1 MRKSNKEGNPRSR
14 DYLYF
19 LVKMEE
25 KTKEQLNEELNFLR
39 ARVNELEKVESERK
53 KAEENIYRQNAVLNA
68 INKVFEEALVCETE
82 KDVAQVCLSVAE
94 KLTGSKFGF
103 IGEVNKAGRFDTI
116 AMSEPGWD
124 ACRTPKTNA
133 VKMIRDMEIR
143 GIWGKAIKQA
153 KSVIVN
159 DPVSDPESVGVPEG
173 HPQITSFLG
182 VSLRQGNK
190 VLGMIGL
197 ANKEGGYSSL
207 DRQSVEA
214 LSIAFEEALM
224 YKRLEMALR
233 INRANY
239 NTLLNNIPQKIF
251 YKNRDSTYVLCNE
264 AFAKDLNIKP
274 GEICGRTDYDFFP
287 RKLAEKYINDDRRI
301 MESGAAEDI
310 EEKYIVKDNE
320 VFVRTYK
327 APLKDEKGET
337 IGIFGIFWDI
347 TARKKIEEQLRI
359 LNKELLK
366 SNKRLKQI
374 ALRDPHTGLYNHRYL
389 GEIIE
394 AEFYRAK
401 RYGHPFSVIMLDID
415 YFKSINDV
423 YGHQFGDLV
432 LKQFARLLKKIVR
445 RYDVVIRF
453 GGEEFVI
460 ISSGIDKSSAL
471 LLAQR
476 LLDAISLYNFGD
488 KKHVV
493 KLKLSIAV
501 TSCPEDRAFK
511 AMDLIELADRIIDKV
526 KEHGGDRVYSSEDIR
541 KKKRISLKKKE
552 VTDIKFLRERIEK
565 LTKRANQNLIEA
577 VFAFARTIK
586 LKDRYT
592 GEHTERIVYYATEI
606 ARALGLSKEEIE
618 LVKQAAILHD
628 LGKIGISDKIL
639 LKPTRLTKKEF
650 EEIKKHPQIGVDI
663 IRPIQFLHSIIPMI
677 LYHHERWDGRGY
689 PKGLKAEEIPV
700 GARIVAIAD
709 VYQALISDR
718 PYRPAY
724 NQKEAIK
731 IIKEGAGT
739 QFDPKIVNVFL
750 KVLQRGKSRRF

>member
-1 MRKSNKEGNPRSR
+1 
-14 DYLYF
+14 
-19 LVKMEE
+19 MEE
-25 KTKEQLNEELNFLR
+25 KAKEQLNEELNFLR
-39 ARVNELEKVESERK
+39 ARVNELEKAESERK
-53 KAEENIYRQNAVLNA
+53 KAEESIYWQNAVLDA

-94 KLTGSKFGF
+94 KLTDSKFGF
-103 IGEVNKAGRFDTI
+103 IGEVNKEGRFDTI
-116 AMSEPGWD
+116 AMSDPGWD
-124 ACRTPKTNA
+124 ACKIPKTNA
-133 VKMIRDMEIR
+133 VKMIRNMEIR

-173 HPQITSFLG
+173 HPEITSFLG

-190 VLGMIGL
+190 VFGMIGL

-224 YKRLEMALR
+224 HKRLETALR
-233 INRANY
+233 INRASY

-251 YKNRDSTYVLCNE
+251 YKNRDSVYVLCNE

-274 GEICGRTDYDFFP
+274 GEIQGKTDYDFFP

-310 EEKYIVKDNE
+310 EEKYVVKGKE
-320 VFVRTYK
+320 IFIRTYK

-432 LKQFARLLKKIVR
+432 LKQFARVLKKMVR

-460 ISSGIDKSSAL
+460 VSSGIDKSGAL

-501 TSCPEDRAFK
+501 TSCPEDRALK

-606 ARALGLSKEEIE
+606 ARALDLSKEEIE
-618 LVKQAAILHD
+618 LVKQAATLHD

-639 LKPTRLTKKEF
+639 LKPARLTKKEF

-663 IRPIQFLHSIIPMI
+663 IRPIQFLHSIIPLI